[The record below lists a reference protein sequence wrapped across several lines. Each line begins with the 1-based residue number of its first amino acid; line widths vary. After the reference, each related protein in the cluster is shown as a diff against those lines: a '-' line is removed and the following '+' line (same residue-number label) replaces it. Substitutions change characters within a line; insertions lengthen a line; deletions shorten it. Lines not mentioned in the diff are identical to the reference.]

1 MLQLRDTLLLRKETS
16 PRLLIILKMEVV
28 KIIHFCL
35 DLVEQSNR
43 FFRADGLEKRR
54 VNLELFGFLKQ
65 FAEDRLISCDFIV
78 FEVSVLIH
86 RLLDDLFEKALLKNH

>member
-1 MLQLRDTLLLRKETS
+1 
-16 PRLLIILKMEVV
+16 MEVV

-35 DLVEQSNR
+35 DRVEQSNR

-65 FAEDRLISCDFIV
+65 FAEDRLISGDFIV